1 MQRMLPRRVR
11 TYVAG
16 AAVLALAL
24 PATADARFGAKTL
37 KQGDS
42 GRDVKLLQKYLT
54 KTGIDVDVDGQFG
67 RGTKLAV
74 RKFERAAR
82 LKVDGKVDRGEARTI
97 KRAAKRGSVAN
108 DAPAGDTSNGGAQ
121 AGDPTGDDSGDA
133 PGNTPGTGSGTTP
146 PAPVAGKV
154 TISDDG
160 TTATAPPDAPQAVKD
175 VVAAANKITDKPYRY
190 GGGHGSFNDSA
201 YDCSGAVSYALHGA
215 DLIDQPEDSTGL
227 ESWGESGVGT
237 WITVYAKSSHAYI
250 VIGGARFDTS
260 GAGDEGPRWRKGSAT
275 TSGYVARHP
284 EGL

>member
-16 AAVLALAL
+16 AAVLALAI
-24 PATADARFGAKTL
+24 PATADARYGTKTL
-37 KQGDS
+37 KQGDH

-74 RKFERAAR
+74 RKFEKGAQ
-82 LKVDGKVDRGEARTI
+82 LKVDGKVDPSE
-97 KRAAKRGSVAN
+97 AKRIKKAAAEGAEGGPN
-108 DAPAGDTSNGGAQ
+108 AGESGNGGTG
-121 AGDPTGDDSGDA
+121 AGTVDPGA
-133 PGNTPGTGSGTTP
+133 GSGTA
-146 PAPVAGKV
+146 PAPAAGKV
-154 TISDDG
+154 TISADG
-160 TTATAPPDAPQAVKD
+160 KTATAPPDAPQEVKD
-175 VVAAANKITDKPYRY
+175 AVAAANEITSTPYKY
-190 GGGHGSFNDSA
+190 GGGHGSFKDDG

-215 DLIDQPEDSTGL
+215 GLIDQPEDSTGL

-250 VIGGARFDTS
+250 IIGGARFDTS
-260 GAGDEGPRWRKGSAT
+260 GAGEEGPRWRKGDFT